1 MILLTHDTPILL
13 CIAPS
18 DFRKGI
24 DGFAAL
30 CRLQL
35 AQDPANG
42 TVYLFINRSRT
53 MIRALTYDGSGYW
66 IITKRISR
74 GKFQSWPSGQE
85 LMSTASARE
94 LRMIM
99 GGNETGTQQ
108 SVNNHSRNAA
118 YSTTINRTKIST
130 TMPYPR

>member
-13 CIAPS
+13 CVAPS

-42 TVYLFINRSRT
+42 TVYLFINRART

-74 GKFQSWPSGQE
+74 GKFRGWPSGRE
-85 LMSTASARE
+85 LMSVASACE
-94 LRMIM
+94 LRIIM
-99 GGNETGTQQ
+99 GAHEAAGQ
-108 SVNNHSRNAA
+108 SVNNDSRTAL
-118 YSTTINRTKIST
+118 YSTTINRTETSNKT
-130 TMPYPR
+130 AQRPR